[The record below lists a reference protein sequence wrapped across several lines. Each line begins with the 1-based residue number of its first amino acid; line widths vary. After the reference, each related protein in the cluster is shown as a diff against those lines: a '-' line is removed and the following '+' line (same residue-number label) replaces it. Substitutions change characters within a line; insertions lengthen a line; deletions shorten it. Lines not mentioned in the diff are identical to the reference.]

1 MGPSG
6 GAALPRAV
14 ILCALALVLVLAAP
28 ARVTA
33 EDPPAA
39 RERAWGAGKNELNYL
54 IPALEVGGFVFAM
67 NQFNRHFVDS
77 HDYDT
82 DGHTFWRNLNSSV
95 VIDRDPFSINQ
106 IGHPY
111 QGSIYYGFARSAGLN
126 YWESLLYTLA
136 GSFLWETYGETTRPS
151 LNDHIM
157 TGIGGSFVGEALFR
171 MSSLLLEGG
180 GERPGF
186 WRELGAALI
195 SPPTGFNRLVF
206 GDRFA
211 AIFPSRDPAVYI
223 RFRLGATLTTS
234 AVNEGLGGQVD
245 VKDAEGLAEY
255 NMSYGLPGK
264 PGYRYQRP
272 FDFFTF
278 DLLVVPNASSVSNAI
293 ENASIRGLLIGTGYD
308 AGDSGRGLWGLFG
321 SYDYLSPQLFR
332 VSTAALSLGT
342 VAQWWLSRVVALQGT
357 ALGGVGFGAAGT
369 VADRAERDYHFGVV
383 PQLVLGSRLILGDRA
398 MLEVLGRGF
407 FVAAG
412 SGREGGVSTSN
423 IGGEIIGRV
432 NAGFSVRV
440 WGPHALGIQYAVSTR
455 DARQTG
461 LPDRHQRIDTLS
473 LTYNFLGRTRFGA
486 VEWRGDEGGRR

>member
-1 MGPSG
+1 MWPSG
-6 GAALPRAV
+6 RTAWQRAV
-14 ILCALALVLVLAAP
+14 VLCAIAIVLATSIP
-28 ARVTA
+28 AAA

-39 RERAWGAGKNELNYL
+39 RERAWGAGKNYLNYL
-54 IPALEVGGFVFAM
+54 IPALEVTGFVFAM
-67 NQFNRHFVDS
+67 NQFNRHFIDEEEYGS
-77 HDYDT
+77 NAR
-82 DGHTFWRNLNSSV
+82 TFWDNVTSST
-95 VIDRDPFSINQ
+95 VIDKDPFSINQ

-111 QGSIYYGFARSAGLN
+111 QGSIYYGFARSAGLS

-151 LNDHIM
+151 LNDHIT
-157 TGIGGSFVGEALFR
+157 TGIGGTFVGEALFR
-171 MSSLLLEGG
+171 MASLLLEGG
-180 GERPGF
+180 GGETPGF

-206 GDRFA
+206 GDRFD

-223 RFRLGATLTTS
+223 RLRLGATLTTS
-234 AVNEGLGGQVD
+234 VKNEGLGGHVEVND
-245 VKDAEGLAEY
+245 VEGLIEY

-278 DLLVVPNASSVSNAI
+278 DLHVVPSADDVSNAI
-293 ENASIRGLLIGTGYD
+293 ENASIRGLLVGTGYD
-308 AGDSGRGLWGLFG
+308 AGTSGRGLWGLFG
-321 SYDYLSPQLFR
+321 SYDYLSPQIFR
-332 VSTAALSLGT
+332 VSTTALSLGT
-342 VAQWWLSRVVALQGT
+342 VAQRWLSQVVALQGT

-383 PQLVLGSRLILGDRA
+383 PQVVLGARIIFGDRA

-412 SGREGGVSTSN
+412 SGREGGVKTSN
-423 IGGEIIGRV
+423 FGDEIIGRI
-432 NAGFSVRV
+432 NAGLSVRL
-440 WGPHALGIQYAVSTR
+440 WGPHALGLQYSRSMRHATQ
-455 DARQTG
+455 AG
-461 LPDRHQRIDTLS
+461 LPDRHQKIETLS

>member
-1 MGPSG
+1 MWPSG
-6 GAALPRAV
+6 GTARQRAV
-14 ILCALALVLVLAAP
+14 ILCAIAIILAAP
-28 ARVTA
+28 ACAAA

-39 RERAWGAGKNELNYL
+39 RERAWGTGKNYLNYL

-77 HDYDT
+77 DEYDT
-82 DGHTFWRNLNSSV
+82 DGHTFWRNVTSSQ
-95 VIDRDPFSINQ
+95 VIDKDPFSINQ

-111 QGSIYYGFARSAGLN
+111 QGSIYYGFARSAGLS
-126 YWESLLYTLA
+126 YWESLFYTLF

-151 LNDHIM
+151 LNDHIT

-171 MSSLLLEGG
+171 MASLLLEGG
-180 GERPGF
+180 GENPGF

-195 SPPTGFNRLVF
+195 SPPTGFNRLAF
-206 GDRFA
+206 GDRFDP
-211 AIFPSRDPAVYI
+211 IFPSRDPAIYLRV
-223 RFRLGATLTTS
+223 RLGATLTTS
-234 AVNEGLGGQVD
+234 VENEGLGGQEVND
-245 VKDAEGLAEY
+245 VEGLAEY
-255 NMSYGLPGK
+255 NLSYGLPGK
-264 PGYRYQRP
+264 PGYRYRRP

-293 ENASIRGLLIGTGYD
+293 ENASIRGLLVGTDYSVGNS
-308 AGDSGRGLWGLFG
+308 ARGLWGLFG
-321 SYDYLSPQLFR
+321 SYDYLSPQIFR
-332 VSTAALSLGT
+332 VSTTALSLGT

-383 PQLVLGSRLILGDRA
+383 PQVVLGSRLIFGDRA

-432 NAGFSVRV
+432 NAGFSVRI

-455 DARQTG
+455 DAHQSG
-461 LPDRHQRIDTLS
+461 LTDRHQRIDTLS